1 MRKTCTSQQDYE
13 KKIRL
18 PRKFILTVQV
28 NFKEEHLIQ
37 AKKNIQKINLPYVY
51 GKYEPKCVYLSIEC
65 EVSHAIGPLTRKGCA
80 DKLSYHDYARY
91 SICLHSLFV
100 LKKSTEAFVVN

>member
-37 AKKNIQKINLPYVY
+37 AKKIYRKLTYRTFMVNMNLSVF
-51 GKYEPKCVYLSIEC
+51 I
-65 EVSHAIGPLTRKGCA
+65 
-80 DKLSYHDYARY
+80 
-91 SICLHSLFV
+91 
-100 LKKSTEAFVVN
+100 

>member
-1 MRKTCTSQQDYE
+1 MRKTCTSQKDYE

-37 AKKNIQKINLPYVY
+37 AKK
-51 GKYEPKCVYLSIEC
+51 KY
-65 EVSHAIGPLTRKGCA
+65 
-80 DKLSYHDYARY
+80 
-91 SICLHSLFV
+91 
-100 LKKSTEAFVVN
+100 TEN